1 MFGDLQLVPVSTGLL
16 YIRPVYVFSSDVPEF
31 RYVIVSTGSN
41 AVLGTDLESAL
52 SQLFPGFEQA
62 LGDRVP
68 DSGDGAEPPTSGAP
82 DEQTSGDE
90 STTEPSSGEATGD
103 ATGDTSAV
111 DLLSEAEEL
120 FVQADEYLRQGD
132 LGGYQQTIA
141 LAKAKVA
148 EAIDALNG

>member
-1 MFGDLQLVPVSTGLL
+1 
-16 YIRPVYVFSSDVPEF
+16 
-31 RYVIVSTGSN
+31 
-41 AVLGTDLESAL
+41 
-52 SQLFPGFEQA
+52 
-62 LGDRVP
+62 VP